1 MAVPLEVIP
10 LGQDILWIPQAIA
23 PAICRHV
30 IDIVNSQTLKAAGIL
45 LDTVDTQV
53 RSSDILPLGGPQ
65 PLLRS
70 TQDLLRTCLRP
81 VQRLL
86 HRYYGIGFYDM
97 EAIAILRY
105 RPGQFYQ
112 RHVDNILLGS
122 RRAEVAQGIPT
133 RDVGIVGYLNDN
145 FTGGE
150 TYFDRQQV
158 TVKPQQGAVVVFPAY
173 YTHPHQALPVQSGE
187 KYVFTTWLFHG

>member
-1 MAVPLEVIP
+1 MDLIP
-10 LGQDILWIPQAIA
+10 LGQDILWIPGVIA
-23 PAICRHV
+23 PDICRHV
-30 IDIVNSQTLKAAGIL
+30 MTIVEAQELQTAGIL

-53 RSSDILPLGGPQ
+53 RSSDILHLGGTQ

-70 TQDLLRTCLRP
+70 TQALLASCLRP
-81 VQRLL
+81 VQKLL
-86 HRYYGIGFYDM
+86 HRYYGIAFYDM

-105 RPGQFYQ
+105 RPGQFYR

-122 RRAEVAQGIPT
+122 RRAELAQGIPT
-133 RDVGIVGYLNDN
+133 RDIGVVGYLNDD

-150 TYFDRQQV
+150 TYFDRQNI

-173 YTHPHQALPVQSGE
+173 YTHPHQALPVRTGV
-187 KYVFTTWLFHG
+187 KYVLTTWLFHG